1 MFTRNMNKTQ
11 DFIRKAKL
19 VHKDENI
26 DYSGVVYINNRTPV
40 KLYDR
45 DLKPNGTEYGEFWQT
60 PYNHLR
66 GQKHPLKRGK
76 SISQSKR
83 LSQEEVIRRFE
94 EVHRGENLDYSQV
107 EYVNMHTKVK
117 IISHDLRPDG
127 TEYGEFWQEPAV
139 HLKGCTHPEIGK
151 RKQILSQTD
160 DTKSFIEKA
169 KVLHCEHNYNYD
181 FVKYIDTY
189 TKVKIFCNKHDN
201 KGNVHGIFEITPNNF
216 LQGKGC
222 PKCGNQVS
230 KAEDDI
236 IRFIKEKTSTIVEQ
250 RNRTILNGKELDIYL
265 PQYKIAFEFNGLR
278 WHGEQFAKDKNY
290 HLSKKEEC
298 EKQGISLF
306 HIFEDEYIFHK
317 DVLFNKILGILQ
329 IDDALERIEVTKCCI
344 KPINREI
351 AKKFLENN
359 HIQGYSKATVH
370 LGAFY
375 NEKLVSVMSLLRISN
390 NEWKIMRFTDDI
402 KFTLQDI
409 CGKFINYF
417 EQNYYFN
424 KITLF
429 LDRRW
434 ENNDNINIYAKTG
447 FIEECVL
454 KPDFYYTNGHGKRL
468 NKFSFCKQTL
478 HKKYNL
484 SMSMT
489 KTEMLKELGYDRIWD
504 CGFIKYVYYNPKCRK

>member
-1 MFTRNMNKTQ
+1 MNKTQ

-26 DYSGVVYINNRTPV
+26 DYSEVVYINNRTPV

-45 DLKPNGTEYGEFWQT
+45 DLKPDGTEYGEFWQT

-83 LSQEEVIRRFE
+83 LSQEEVIKRFE

-139 HLKGCTHPEIGK
+139 HVKGCTHPEIGK

-169 KVLHCEHNYNYD
+169 KVLHREHNYNYD

-236 IRFIKEKTSTIVEQ
+236 IRFIKEKTNTIVEQ
-250 RNRTILNGKELDIYL
+250 RNRTILDGKELDIYL
-265 PQYKIAFEFNGLR
+265 PQYKIAFEYLR
-278 WHGEQFAKDKNY
+278 MN
-290 HLSKKEEC
+290 
-298 EKQGISLF
+298 
-306 HIFEDEYIFHK
+306 IFFIKMSYLIK
-317 DVLFNKILGILQ
+317 Y
-329 IDDALERIEVTKCCI
+329 LE
-344 KPINREI
+344 
-351 AKKFLENN
+351 
-359 HIQGYSKATVH
+359 
-370 LGAFY
+370 FY
-375 NEKLVSVMSLLRISN
+375 KLM
-390 NEWKIMRFTDDI
+390 
-402 KFTLQDI
+402 
-409 CGKFINYF
+409 
-417 EQNYYFN
+417 
-424 KITLF
+424 
-429 LDRRW
+429 
-434 ENNDNINIYAKTG
+434 
-447 FIEECVL
+447 
-454 KPDFYYTNGHGKRL
+454 
-468 NKFSFCKQTL
+468 
-478 HKKYNL
+478 
-484 SMSMT
+484 
-489 KTEMLKELGYDRIWD
+489 MLWKEL
-504 CGFIKYVYYNPKCRK
+504 K